1 MITFPYEGAGRIA
14 ERNYYDRNGLK
25 MPKVVPASLFYRD
38 EDFGIGSIP
47 FDLLVDESH
56 ELEFDISE
64 HTVEGGSSVSDHVQQ
79 RLRRVQV
86 NGLFTNHS
94 IDGRKSGYVNY
105 GSEKQ
110 DGSIEMSTK
119 PDVVEIDGVQGV
131 GNDALD
137 MMFEAVK
144 ELARSREPVRVVT
157 SLEVYPEMVFESLK
171 YARGPE
177 DGESIKFTAEL
188 REIKT
193 AEVETTFRDGVWN
206 PPQPKDLST
215 EAAKKMARNQKDG
228 KLTGI
233 EQPLSKLDQATEG
246 TLLSYGGDL

>member
-1 MITFPYEGAGRIA
+1 MITFPYEVLGRTA
-14 ERNYYDRNGLK
+14 QRNYENDRGLK
-25 MPKVVPASLFYRD
+25 QPKLVPASLFYRD

-56 ELEFDISE
+56 SLEFDISE
-64 HTVEGGSSVSDHVQQ
+64 HTVEGGSSVSDHVQP

-110 DGSIEMSTK
+110 DGSIEISTK

-144 ELARSREPVRVVT
+144 ELARSRETVRVVT

-215 EAAKKMARNQKDG
+215 EAAKKMAQNQKGG
-228 KLTGI
+228 KVTGI
-233 EQPLSKLDQATEG
+233 EQPLNKLDQATTG
-246 TLLSYGGDL
+246 TLLSYGGVQ